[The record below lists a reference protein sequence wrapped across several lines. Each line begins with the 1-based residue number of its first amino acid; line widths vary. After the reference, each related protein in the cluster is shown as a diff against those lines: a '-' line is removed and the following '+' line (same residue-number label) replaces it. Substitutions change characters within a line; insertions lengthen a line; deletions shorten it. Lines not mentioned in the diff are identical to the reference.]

1 MFTLSD
7 DRNNVISQVTRILK
21 NNIITTQ
28 FFYFFRLLSFISL
41 STKILH

>member
-1 MFTLSD
+1 MPILSE
-7 DRNNVISQVTRILK
+7 DRNNVILQVTTVLK

-28 FFYFFRLLSFISL
+28 YFHFFRLLFISL